1 MKIYAPAKVNLAL
14 SVIGQFPNGYHNLD
28 MVMAPI
34 SLFDE
39 IELNRSDK
47 DRIECVG
54 MTIPSNSTVH
64 KMLEVFRREFSIDQH
79 YEIILKKNIPA
90 QAGLAGGSADAAGLL
105 EGLLQLEGITCPV
118 EKQIEM
124 GKEVGADVPF
134 CIVKKFA
141 RVQGIGEIITPI
153 NTDWKFPIVI
163 VKPESGV
170 STPACFK
177 KWHETVPVK
186 ADVAGVVDAIEKK
199 SYDAL
204 IETMDNTLEAP
215 AFELV
220 PELVALKNEMMSL
233 GLDRVMMS
241 GSGSSMMGFSPDKA
255 LLYKVKEEMKMK
267 YPFAEVIFVG

>member
-14 SVIGQFPNGYHNLD
+14 NVIGQFPNGYHNLD

-39 IELNRSDK
+39 IEINISDS

-54 MTIPSNSTVH
+54 MVIPSNSTVH
-64 KMLEVFRREFSIDQH
+64 KMLEVFRREFSIDRH
-79 YEIILKKNIPA
+79 YEILLKKNIPA
-90 QAGLAGGSADAAGLL
+90 EAGLAGGSADAAGLL
-105 EGLLQLEGITCPV
+105 EGLLQLEGITCPIDR
-118 EKQIEM
+118 QITM

-134 CIVKKFA
+134 CIVKRFA

-153 NTDWKFPIVI
+153 DTDWKFPIVI

-177 KWHETVPVK
+177 KWHETVPMKV
-186 ADVAGVVDAIEKK
+186 DVAGVADAIEKK
-199 SYDAL
+199 SYSAL

-215 AFELV
+215 AFQLV
-220 PELVALKNEMMSL
+220 PELSELKKEMMSF

-241 GSGSSMMGFSPDKA
+241 GSGSSMMGFSLDEA
-255 LLYKVKEEMKMK
+255 LLNKVKEEMKMK
-267 YPFAEVIFVG
+267 YPFAEVVFVG